1 MAQALLQA
9 SRQWRHHIRREQL
22 CVKEQWQ
29 QYLGLCGIWQGTWQR
44 FAADA
49 DGKLTP
55 KDQFCAVCAPV
66 PADDGESVHHTNR
79 YPEASRPPGREAH
92 LREDGLFEVDFGR
105 FDKASF
111 QFPFGPH
118 SVAVYGPGCA
128 VMAPA
133 VLRTGQGVVALEL
146 ISVARSRRQ
155 RLVALWRSH
164 EESASVAALDSVT
177 AISEALSESGTSQ
190 TAEQATGQELNSDE
204 EGLYQFG
211 GERGFQAI
219 LPRRLPLGPAAKAD
233 VGLSWQ
239 PAEQDARAGVVA
251 VFSNGEISEIR
262 TSG

>member
-1 MAQALLQA
+1 
-9 SRQWRHHIRREQL
+9 
-22 CVKEQWQ
+22 
-29 QYLGLCGIWQGTWQR
+29 
-44 FAADA
+44 
-49 DGKLTP
+49 
-55 KDQFCAVCAPV
+55 
-66 PADDGESVHHTNR
+66 
-79 YPEASRPPGREAH
+79 
-92 LREDGLFEVDFGR
+92 
-105 FDKASF
+105 
-111 QFPFGPH
+111 
-118 SVAVYGPGCA
+118 
-128 VMAPA
+128 MAPA